1 MLFVSALV
9 IPILGFFLQSYPRFF
24 NKYFGVDVWT
34 RLLEIDQVKKAH
46 HKIPGRIT
54 KGFIIDGFFDYPPVF
69 PFIFSFFP
77 KDFLLKKQGFIAP
90 FFDAIQNVVV
100 FFIAMQITHN
110 PAVAFLSQAIYG
122 LTPIISI
129 ENSYLTPRSL
139 GYLLFTLSFYPL
151 LVFHTTH
158 QPQLLFVS
166 IFFTILLF
174 LTHRFALQ
182 AFLFTAVFFAIYDK
196 SAIYIFVPIIGFL
209 GAILVTK
216 GYYLRVAKGHL
227 SNIYFWV
234 INYQDRFSHQIY
246 GRKNKQKSDW
256 VGKIY
261 GLLSTFS
268 PVFLFGLNIWLF
280 SGFVYF
286 YLIYFTNFSIIKTP
300 VLVSMS
306 VWILS
311 LYVLAAIVL
320 KVKWLIPIG
329 EGQRYLEMCTVPSSI
344 LSAVLFFF
352 FYNRFGII
360 VVFVLSLMLI
370 ENLLLIITIQIKGI
384 IKDKNRSLTQN
395 IIEAYSYINKLSGT
409 PRIMCIPHQITTMT
423 VYHTKADI
431 LVNADNPRLLKLSD
445 FFPVVKKPI
454 EEIIKK
460 YSLDYILLRENFAKL
475 SDLHIKNP
483 KVVFRADDIL
493 LLKVG

>member
-1 MLFVSALV
+1 MLFVYALV
-9 IPILGFFLQSYPRFF
+9 IPILSFFLQSYPRFF

-234 INYQDRFSHQIY
+234 IN
-246 GRKNKQKSDW
+246 
-256 VGKIY
+256 
-261 GLLSTFS
+261 
-268 PVFLFGLNIWLF
+268 
-280 SGFVYF
+280 
-286 YLIYFTNFSIIKTP
+286 
-300 VLVSMS
+300 
-306 VWILS
+306 
-311 LYVLAAIVL
+311 
-320 KVKWLIPIG
+320 
-329 EGQRYLEMCTVPSSI
+329 
-344 LSAVLFFF
+344 
-352 FYNRFGII
+352 
-360 VVFVLSLMLI
+360 
-370 ENLLLIITIQIKGI
+370 
-384 IKDKNRSLTQN
+384 
-395 IIEAYSYINKLSGT
+395 
-409 PRIMCIPHQITTMT
+409 
-423 VYHTKADI
+423 
-431 LVNADNPRLLKLSD
+431 
-445 FFPVVKKPI
+445 
-454 EEIIKK
+454 
-460 YSLDYILLRENFAKL
+460 
-475 SDLHIKNP
+475 
-483 KVVFRADDIL
+483 
-493 LLKVG
+493 